1 MSSPRVR
8 IYWRL
13 LGGHVHVRVFCNG
26 KAGDLVFSEDEW
38 KAVESSLRS
47 AGFTVLHEDESEAT

>member
-38 KAVESSLRS
+38 KAVES
-47 AGFTVLHEDESEAT
+47 EAT